1 MSNHQVENTPFA
13 YDDETPTIE
22 EDDLLDVKDD
32 VDLIS
37 HGTSNKSNELKQSI
51 KSDEKEEEIEPVK
64 QPWKQ
69 AQAQE
74 KTSCNRK
81 TCLPMVL
88 LNLLVLL
95 IVLIFV
101 IPASR
106 KMKDKSVDQ
115 KLQEEGT
122 PWGFDE
128 SDEYGPL
135 AGLSE
140 LAEAGVDDDDWYKKI
155 MDTALE
161 LLVPFPVHLERHFMD
176 VGEGVYDKTKETPFF
191 FQVPNSGS
199 TMQSLLTACNKLI
212 LASNTGDEPFSN
224 PPVRDKSVIIFCE
237 NCVGQHACLWHVIN
251 SLEYILTSLTHKRL
265 SSRYIIIDS
274 AKSRCQQA

>member
-1 MSNHQVENTPFA
+1 MIAHLHIQLHISYVFFYTYTSHYSNNPLVPTEMSNQQGDNIPFA
-13 YDDETPTIE
+13 YDDEAPTIE
-22 EDDLLDVKDD
+22 EDELADVKDD
-32 VDLIS
+32 VDLKS
-37 HGTSNKSNELKQSI
+37 HGASNKNNESN
-51 KSDEKEEEIEPVK
+51 EKEEDTTPLK
-64 QPWKQ
+64 QQSWKRGQ
-69 AQAQE
+69 VQE
-74 KTSCNRK
+74 KTACNRK

-106 KMKDKSVDQ
+106 KVKDKSVDQ

-128 SDEYGPL
+128 SDEYNPL
-135 AGLSE
+135 ASLAE
-140 LAEAGVDDDDWYKKI
+140 IAEAGVDDDDWYKKI

-161 LLVPFPVHLERHFMD
+161 LLVPFPVHLEKHFKN
-176 VGEGVYDKTKETPFF
+176 VGDGVYDKNTETPFF

-224 PPVRDKSVIIFCE
+224 PPVREK
-237 NCVGQHACLWHVIN
+237 L
-251 SLEYILTSLTHKRL
+251 
-265 SSRYIIIDS
+265 
-274 AKSRCQQA
+274 